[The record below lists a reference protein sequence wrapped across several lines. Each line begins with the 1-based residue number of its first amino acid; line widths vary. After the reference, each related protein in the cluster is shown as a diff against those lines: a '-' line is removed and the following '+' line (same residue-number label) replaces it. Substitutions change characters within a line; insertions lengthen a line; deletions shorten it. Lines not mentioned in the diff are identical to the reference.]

1 MSVYYCVIVAESKS
15 KHALCYLSCAFPAL
29 LHCFLYI
36 IEYKTCPGSLLP
48 CVLQMS
54 EVESA
59 EARASEYHLS
69 WNNYE
74 ASIASFLKILSTA
87 KEGEEDLSDVTISC
101 SGGKQFS
108 AHRLVLATCS
118 SYFRQLFVGR
128 SINASGSGCHA
139 HPIVYIPDMTDRVME
154 HLLAFMYTGQ
164 YFIEDRFNN

>member
-1 MSVYYCVIVAESKS
+1 
-15 KHALCYLSCAFPAL
+15 
-29 LHCFLYI
+29 
-36 IEYKTCPGSLLP
+36 
-48 CVLQMS
+48 MS

-101 SGGKQFS
+101 AGGKQFS

-128 SINASGSGCHA
+128 TINANGSGCHA

-164 YFIEDRFNN
+164 TTVPTHLLLPLIEAAKLLGIQGLTEPGKIEGL

>member
-1 MSVYYCVIVAESKS
+1 MPG
-15 KHALCYLSCAFPAL
+15 YLSCAFQL
-29 LHCFLYI
+29 CCIDSYTNFST
-36 IEYKTCPGSLLP
+36 KSLLS
-48 CVLQMS
+48 CVFQMT

-87 KEGEEDLSDVTISC
+87 KDDEEDLSDVTISC
-101 SGGKQFS
+101 AGGKQFS

-139 HPIVYIPDMTDRVME
+139 HPIVYIPDMEHRVME

-164 YFIEDRFNN
+164 YLSMIGSSSNHNH